1 MGEMENNKEQKYS
14 ELLKK
19 GMLDK
24 VWFLEKLDWSVDTL
38 VDFGCGDGSLF
49 MLIDRIYPGRFRY
62 IGIDHN
68 PEMLELARADGLEGY
83 SSLDELP
90 ELDYDKTALI
100 MNSVLH
106 EIFSYSAFNVAYE
119 LFEQMAAKKFKHIA
133 IRDMCLNRKD
143 KLPNYTKE
151 IMDSAFADQ
160 YQKFMEINPDNI
172 YPNVADHKVPSLEF
186 LLKYRYEQDREKEK
200 SAIYLWRWHAHIPEI
215 FSEYTKEFD
224 STFRVP
230 YIIRQIRADF
240 GIDLQFDT
248 HRKMLLTRI

>member
-1 MGEMENNKEQKYS
+1 MSEPDEKYFA
-14 ELLKK
+14 LLEK

-24 VWFLEKLDWSVDTL
+24 VWFLEKIEHSTETL

-49 MLIDRIYPGRFRY
+49 TIIDRIYPGKFRY
-62 IGIDHN
+62 IGIDHD
-68 PEMLELARADGLEGY
+68 EKMIALAKENGIEIY
-83 SSLDELP
+83 SSLAELP
-90 ELDYDKTALI
+90 EIDYGKSALI
-100 MNSVLH
+100 LNSVLH

-119 LFEQMAAKKFKHIA
+119 LFEEMAAKKFRHIA

-151 IMDSAFADQ
+151 IMESKFADQ
-160 YQKFMEINPDNI
+160 YQEFMEINPDTI
-172 YPNVADHKVPSLEF
+172 YPDIADYKVLTLEF

-200 SAIYLWRWHAHIPEI
+200 SAVYLWRWHAHIPEI
-215 FSEYTKEFD
+215 FNEYTKEFD

-230 YIIRQIRADF
+230 YIIRQIRNDF

>member
-1 MGEMENNKEQKYS
+1 MNEVNEKYFA
-14 ELLKK
+14 LLEK

-24 VWFLEKLDWSVDTL
+24 VWFLEKIEHSVNTL

-49 MLIDRIYPGRFRY
+49 TIIDRIYPGRFRY
-62 IGIDHN
+62 IGIDHD
-68 PEMLELARADGLEGY
+68 EKMIALAKENGIEIY

-90 ELDYDKTALI
+90 EIDYGKSALI
-100 MNSVLH
+100 LNSVLH

-119 LFEQMAAKKFKHIA
+119 LFEQMAAKEFRHIA

-151 IMDSAFADQ
+151 IMDSAFAEQ
-160 YQKFMEINPDNI
+160 YQQFMEINPDTI
-172 YPNVADHKVPSLEF
+172 YPDIADYKVLTLEF
-186 LLKYRYEQDREKEK
+186 LLKYRYEQNREKEK
-200 SAIYLWRWHAHIPEI
+200 SAVYLCSWHAHIPEI
-215 FSEYTKEFD
+215 FTEYTKEFD

-230 YIIRQIRADF
+230 YIIRQIRNDF

-248 HRKMLLTRI
+248 HRKMLLTRL